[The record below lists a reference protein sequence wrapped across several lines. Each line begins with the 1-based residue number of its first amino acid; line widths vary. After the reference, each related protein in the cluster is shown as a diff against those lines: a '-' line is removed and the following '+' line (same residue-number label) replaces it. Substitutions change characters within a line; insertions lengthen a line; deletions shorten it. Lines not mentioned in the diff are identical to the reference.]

1 MRSGQSGSL
10 QVEFA
15 VKCGSMVAM
24 AEFCQIIGEIKGVS
38 EGIGLIWE
46 PVLMVVLL
54 AASAFFSGAET
65 AFFNL
70 SHRQKKLLR
79 ESKHKLQNLAARLV
93 DKPRQLLG
101 CLLFGNMVV
110 NVLFF
115 AVASVLAVRIERQ
128 TGAAAAAITA
138 FVAFAL
144 LVVAGEILPK
154 SVAYANSKSLS
165 VTAAVPVFLC
175 VQVLGPI
182 VSVFRLLMVEPALR
196 LLIGPAKAPKPITT
210 DEFKSLIER
219 VRKSGLITA
228 DENKLLTEIIELGF
242 LKVRH
247 VMQPRV
253 DMVGCSVADSPETAR
268 RLMQE
273 NHLTKLPVYSKT
285 IDNIVGIVSLRR
297 LLLEDETSLAKFV
310 EEVHFVPEQ
319 TKVES
324 LLEFF
329 RKSGTDIAIVVDEYG
344 GIAGSVRLED
354 IAEELLGPIEITGEA
369 EPVEKIGPFEFRL
382 AGALSIHDWA
392 PSFSIDPAER
402 RVSTI
407 GGLVTALLGKVP
419 KAGDVAHLRNL
430 KFTVE
435 RVRKRRVETVILTF
449 EPILADEE

>member
-1 MRSGQSGSL
+1 M
-10 QVEFA
+10 
-15 VKCGSMVAM
+15 MIM
-24 AEFCQIIGEIKGVS
+24 AEFYQVIGEIIGMS
-38 EGIGLIWE
+38 EGIKFVWE

-54 AASAFFSGAET
+54 AGSAFFSGAET

-70 SHRQKKLLR
+70 SHRQRKLLQ
-79 ESKHKLQNLAARLV
+79 ESRHKLQNLAASLV

-101 CLLFGNMVV
+101 CLSFGNVVV

-115 AVASVLAVRIERQ
+115 AVASVLAMRVEQRV
-128 TGAAAAAITA
+128 GAAAAAITA
-138 FVAFAL
+138 GGAFVL

-154 SVAYANSKSLS
+154 SIAYANSKSLS
-165 VTAAVPVFLC
+165 VTAAVPGFLC

-182 VSVFRLLMVEPALR
+182 VSVFRALCVEPALR
-196 LLIGPAKAPKPITT
+196 LLIGPARAPKPITT
-210 DEFKSLIER
+210 DEFKSLIEQ

-247 VMQPRV
+247 VMRPRV
-253 DMVGCSVADSPETAR
+253 DMASCAVTDSPEAAR

-273 NHLTKLPVYSKT
+273 NHLTKLPVYAST
-285 IDNIVGIVSLRR
+285 IDNIVGVVSLRQ
-297 LLLEDETSLAKFV
+297 LLLEDEASLAELV

-319 TKVES
+319 KKVES

-329 RKSGTDIAIVVDEYG
+329 RKSGTDVAIVVDEYG

-354 IAEELLGPIEITGEA
+354 IAEELLGPIEITGETG
-369 EPVEKIGPFEFRL
+369 PVEKIGPFEFRL
-382 AGALSIHDWA
+382 AGDLSIHDWA
-392 PSFSIDPAER
+392 PSFSIDPAES

-407 GGLVTALLGKVP
+407 GGLVTALLGKIP
-419 KAGDVAHLRNL
+419 KAGDVAQLRNL

-435 RVRKRRVETVILTF
+435 RVRKHRIESVILTF
-449 EPILADEE
+449 EPILTDEK